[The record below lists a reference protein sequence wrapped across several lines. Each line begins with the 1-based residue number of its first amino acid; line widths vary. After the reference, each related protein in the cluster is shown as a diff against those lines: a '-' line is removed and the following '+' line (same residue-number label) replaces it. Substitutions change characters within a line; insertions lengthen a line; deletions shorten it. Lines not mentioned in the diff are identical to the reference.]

1 MRRWAGGTDARKET
15 VTEKGRTMTT
25 DVLNHVPPTREWQEL
40 DATRASQGGRP
51 LPTAAHVMTRAPRTI
66 DSQASLFSAWGQ
78 LHGEHNRHLVVI
90 DAGVRP
96 IGVLDDRDIALEW
109 PPGPL
114 AAHHLPVYKL
124 LRFRTRPRVR
134 AEDDVAEVAAT
145 MLGAREDALPVVD
158 EDGRL
163 LGLITVWHCLEILTG
178 ARACDRQGYVALE
191 SAPLGSRE
199 PG

>member
-1 MRRWAGGTDARKET
+1 MTIDVVDRVSPARVWQQPDGTEA
-15 VTEKGRTMTT
+15 
-25 DVLNHVPPTREWQEL
+25 NQ
-40 DATRASQGGRP
+40 AGRP
-51 LPTAAHVMTRAPRTI
+51 LPTAGQVMSRSPRTI
-66 DSQASLFSAWGQ
+66 DSQASLFSAWGK

-90 DAGVRP
+90 DEGVRP
-96 IGVLDDRDIALEW
+96 IGVLDERDIALQW

-114 AAHHLPVYKL
+114 GAHHLPVHKL

-163 LGLITVWHCLEILTG
+163 LGLVTVWHCLELLAGAGASDREGRLT
-178 ARACDRQGYVALE
+178 LE
-191 SAPLGSRE
+191 SARLGGRE
-199 PG
+199 LD

>member
-1 MRRWAGGTDARKET
+1 
-15 VTEKGRTMTT
+15 MTI
-25 DVLNHVPPTREWQEL
+25 DVIDRVSPTRELQAP
-40 DATRASQGGRP
+40 DGTMAGQGGRP
-51 LPTAAHVMTRAPRTI
+51 LPTAAHVMTRTPRTI

-90 DAGVRP
+90 DDGVRP
-96 IGVLDDRDIALEW
+96 IGVLDERDIALEW

-114 AAHHLPVYKL
+114 GAHHLPVHKL

-134 AEDDVAEVAAT
+134 PDDDVAKVAAI

-163 LGLITVWHCLEILTG
+163 LGLVTAWQCLELLAG
-178 ARACDRQGYVALE
+178 ARACNRQGHLTLG
-191 SAPLGSRE
+191 SAPLGNRE
-199 PG
+199 P

>member
-1 MRRWAGGTDARKET
+1 MR
-15 VTEKGRTMTT
+15 T
-25 DVLNHVPPTREWQEL
+25 DVVDGLPPTRTWHES
-40 DATRASQGGRP
+40 DGTKASHGSRP
-51 LPTAAHVMTRAPRTI
+51 LPTATQVMSRQPRTI

-90 DAGVRP
+90 DDGVRP
-96 IGVLDDRDIALEW
+96 IGVLDERDIALAW

-114 AAHHLPVYKL
+114 GAHNLPVYEL

-134 AEDDVAEVAAT
+134 AEDDVATVAAI

-163 LGLITVWHCLEILTG
+163 LGLVTVWQCLELLAG
-178 ARACDRQGYVALE
+178 ARACDRQGHLTVE
-191 SAPLGSRE
+191 PAPLGSRE
-199 PG
+199 PD

>member
-1 MRRWAGGTDARKET
+1 MTIDVVDRVSPARVWQRLDGTE
-15 VTEKGRTMTT
+15 
-25 DVLNHVPPTREWQEL
+25 
-40 DATRASQGGRP
+40 ASQAGQS
-51 LPTAAHVMTRAPRTI
+51 LPTAGQVMSRSPRTI
-66 DSQASLFSAWGQ
+66 DSQASLFSAWGK

-96 IGVLDDRDIALEW
+96 IGVLDERDIALEW

-114 AAHHLPVYKL
+114 GAHHLPVHKV

-134 AEDDVAEVAAT
+134 AEDDVAKVAAI

-163 LGLITVWHCLEILTG
+163 LGLVTVWHCLELLAG
-178 ARACDRQGYVALE
+178 ARARNRQGQLTLE
-191 SAPLGSRE
+191 SAPLGNRK
-199 PG
+199 PD

>member
-1 MRRWAGGTDARKET
+1 MGTEAT
-15 VTEKGRTMTT
+15 AAEKKPLTKRGKIMTI
-25 DVLNHVPPTREWQEL
+25 DVVDRVLPTLEWQEA
-40 DATRASQGGRP
+40 DGTKATQGGRR
-51 LPTAAHVMTRAPRTI
+51 LPTAAQVMSRDPRTI

-90 DAGVRP
+90 DDGVRP
-96 IGVLDDRDIALEW
+96 IGVLDERDIALEW

-114 AAHHLPVYKL
+114 GAHHLPVYKL

-134 AEDDVAEVAAT
+134 AEDDVAKVAAT

-158 EDGRL
+158 EEGRL
-163 LGLITVWHCLEILTG
+163 LGLVTVWHCLELLAG
-178 ARACDRQGYVALE
+178 ARACDRQGHLTLE

-199 PG
+199 PD

>member
-1 MRRWAGGTDARKET
+1 MTVDVVNRGSPPMERQQRDGPKGG
-15 VTEKGRTMTT
+15 
-25 DVLNHVPPTREWQEL
+25 
-40 DATRASQGGRP
+40 QGGGR
-51 LPTAAHVMTRAPRTI
+51 LPTAAQVMSRDARTI

-90 DAGVRP
+90 DEYVRP
-96 IGVLDDRDIALEW
+96 IGVLDERDIALEW

-114 AAHHLPVYKL
+114 GAHHLPVHKL
-124 LRFRTRPRVR
+124 LRLRTRPRVR
-134 AEDDVAEVAAT
+134 AEDDVAKVAAT

-163 LGLITVWHCLEILTG
+163 LGLVTVWHCLELLAG
-178 ARACDRQGYVALE
+178 ARGCDRQGHPTLE

-199 PG
+199 PD

>member
-1 MRRWAGGTDARKET
+1 MTIDVVERVSTPRVWQQPDGTK
-15 VTEKGRTMTT
+15 V
-25 DVLNHVPPTREWQEL
+25 
-40 DATRASQGGRP
+40 SQAGRP
-51 LPTAAHVMTRAPRTI
+51 LPTAGQVMSRSPRT
-66 DSQASLFSAWGQ
+66 SEAQASLFSAWGK

-90 DAGVRP
+90 DEGVRP
-96 IGVLDDRDIALEW
+96 IGVLDERDIALQW

-114 AAHHLPVYKL
+114 GAHHLPVHKL

-163 LGLITVWHCLEILTG
+163 LGLVTVWHCLELLAGAGASDREGRLT
-178 ARACDRQGYVALE
+178 LE
-191 SAPLGSRE
+191 SARLGGRE
-199 PG
+199 LD